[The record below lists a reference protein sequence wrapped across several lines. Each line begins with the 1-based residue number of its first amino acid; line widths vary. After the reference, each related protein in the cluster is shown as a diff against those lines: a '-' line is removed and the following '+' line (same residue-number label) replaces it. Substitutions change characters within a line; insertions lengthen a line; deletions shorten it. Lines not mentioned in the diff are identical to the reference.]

1 MGICKLES
9 FRYECDRCGET
20 AEFADNLVAAERSW
34 LQFPPIDGLRVRVLC
49 PTDATK
55 LERFLMGD
63 KTGAGMNFNE
73 REEERWLKSCGQR

>member
-20 AEFADNLVAAERSW
+20 AEFSEQRTPDSGW
-34 LQFPPIDGLRVRVLC
+34 LQLPPLDGMYKVRVLC

-55 LERFLMGD
+55 LERFLMGT
-63 KTGAGMNFNE
+63 KTPTGINFNE
-73 REEERWLKSCGQR
+73 GECDRWLKSCGQR